1 MSRSGSRKN
10 SPAGGMVIVDTSA
23 WIPFFNRPESTEKRI
38 IEELIDRGEVAVVGV
53 VLAELLQGYRSPEE
67 RDELKDA
74 LLALPYLGV
83 SQATWIAAGEI
94 SAGLLR
100 KGVTLPL
107 TDLVIAAAA
116 IEHRCSVYSL
126 DTHFQKIPGLIRYS
140 PAG

>member
-1 MSRSGSRKN
+1 
-10 SPAGGMVIVDTSA
+10 MVIVDTSA
-23 WIPFFNRPESTEKRI
+23 WIPFFNRPESTEKQI
-38 IEELIDRGEVAVVGV
+38 IEELIDQGDAAIVGV
-53 VLAELLQGYRSPEE
+53 VLAELLQGCRSREE
-67 RDELKDA
+67 REELQEA

-100 KGVTLPL
+100 KGIPLPL

-126 DTHFQKIPGLIRYS
+126 DTHFQKIPGLLRYS
-140 PAG
+140 PAR